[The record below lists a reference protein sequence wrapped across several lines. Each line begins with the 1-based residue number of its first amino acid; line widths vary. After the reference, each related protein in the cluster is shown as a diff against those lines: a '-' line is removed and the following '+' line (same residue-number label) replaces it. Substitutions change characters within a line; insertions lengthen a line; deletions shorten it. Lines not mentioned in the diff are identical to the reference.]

1 MPAATFIQNSRAGR
15 AIFEISRDEVHVSS
29 WMLGRRGELRVP
41 VRELSPNYV
50 PGSVRIY
57 TALYGSLAGVL
68 VCSATLWLLYRTDA
82 VPEGPQGFLAHWPLI
97 GLAASLVNA
106 IRFTPRVEFFT
117 FCNQWGRPV
126 FSIVRE
132 KKQAAECDAF
142 ILTLVAAIELAHSE
156 MSEADRKDALRP
168 LLDELQSSAVV
179 SGDVP
184 KWQLSLATGLA
195 AVLLPLLPGVIA
207 SWGDLLFF
215 VEFPLCVVAMAFGIL
230 ALWNREP
237 RRWWGLLGVALGLVP
252 LFFY

>member
-1 MPAATFIQNSRAGR
+1 VPAATFIQNSRAGR

-29 WMLGRRGELRVP
+29 WMLGRRSALRVCL
-41 VRELSPNYV
+41 RELSPNYV

-57 TALYGSLAGVL
+57 AILYGSLAGVL
-68 VCSATLWLLYRTDA
+68 VCSAALWLLYHTEA

-117 FCNQWGRPV
+117 FLNQWGRPA

-132 KKQAAECDAF
+132 KRQAAECDAF

-156 MSEADRKDALRP
+156 MPEADRKAALRP

-179 SGDVP
+179 SGDIP

-195 AVLLPLLPGVIA
+195 AVLLPILPGVAA
-207 SWGDLLFF
+207 SWGDLLFLT
-215 VEFPLCVVAMAFGIL
+215 EFPLCVVAMAFGIL

-237 RRWWGLLGVALGLVP
+237 RRWWGLLGVAHGLVP

>member
-15 AIFEISRDEVHVSS
+15 AIFEISRDKIHVSS
-29 WMLGRRGELRVP
+29 WLLGRRSELRVP
-41 VRELSPNYV
+41 IRELSSKYV
-50 PGSVRIY
+50 SGSVRIY
-57 TALYGSLAGVL
+57 AVLYGSLAGVL
-68 VCSATLWLLYRTDA
+68 VCSAALWLLYHTDA

-97 GLAASLVNA
+97 GLAASLINA

-142 ILTLVAAIELAHSE
+142 ILTLVAAIELSHSE

-179 SGDVP
+179 SGDIP

-195 AVLLPLLPGVIA
+195 AVLLPILPGVIA
-207 SWGDLLFF
+207 SWGDLLFLI
-215 VEFPLCVVAMAFGIL
+215 EFPLCVVAMALGIL
-230 ALWNREP
+230 AIWNREP
-237 RRWWGLLGVALGLVP
+237 NRWWGLLGVALGLVP